1 MILLLKLIVKHFSK
15 STISVAHLRKERRVD
30 GNDQT
35 VNSLQK
41 ISKTRFGT
49 HWSAAVS
56 LQQCLTNIKTLIEK
70 KIVKFKV

>member
-1 MILLLKLIVKHFSK
+1 MISLLKLIVKHFSK
-15 STISVAHLRKERRVD
+15 STISVAHLHKERRVD

-56 LQQCLTNIKTLIEK
+56 LQQCLANIKTLVEK